1 MKVLYA
7 TDGFQPAIDAGK
19 VIEAVADRDRNL
31 VEVLAVAEYTPIPAS
46 KEDERERVEAIA
58 EQAAGGLSVAG
69 FAAEKRTVEG
79 VAHEEIVRRAEE
91 GAFDLVVVGAGKNS
105 WLGHVLLGSV
115 STRVLHHAPSS
126 VLIVHGAPDGS
137 PPHGIV
143 VAVDG
148 SRDSEFAIE
157 ALIELADP
165 RRCAVD
171 VASVAEPVVTPVVG
185 PGGAYVD
192 AEAYEETTSRIV
204 RAHEGYLRAAI
215 DRLRAAGFPTEGDV
229 LVGHPATQI
238 LTQVTEKDAALAVVG
253 SRGHGALSRLLLGSV
268 SDRVA
273 RHAPA
278 TLVARR
284 AGERSE

>member
-1 MKVLYA
+1 MRLLYA
-7 TDGFQPAIDAGK
+7 TDGFRPAVDAGELL
-19 VIEAVADRDRNL
+19 EAVADRERTS

-58 EQAAGGLSVAG
+58 EQAAGGLAAAG
-69 FAAEKRTVEG
+69 FAAERRTVEG
-79 VAHEEIVRRAEE
+79 VAHEEIVRRAED

-105 WLGHVLLGSV
+105 WLGHLLLGSV
-115 STRVLHHAPSS
+115 STRVLHHAPASL
-126 VLIVHGAPDGS
+126 LIVHGAPGGS
-137 PPHGIV
+137 PPYGIV
-143 VAVDG
+143 AAVDG
-148 SRDSEFAIE
+148 SQDSEFAIE

-171 VASVAEPVVTPVVG
+171 VASVAEPLATPAVG

-192 AEAYEETTSRIV
+192 AEAYEETTSRVV
-204 RAHEGYLRAAI
+204 RTHEDYLRAAI

-238 LTQVTEKDAALAVVG
+238 LNQVAEKDAALAIVG
-253 SRGHGALSRLLLGSV
+253 SRGHGALGRLLLGSV

-284 AGERSE
+284 RA